1 MPRPIILVPYQ
12 ERWPEQFR
20 QLRGQLDD
28 ALGLLSERIEH
39 VGSTAVPGLWAKPI
53 IDIDIVISAETA
65 FGLIQS
71 SLAGIGYDHLGDQG
85 ITGRDAF
92 DLRRSETN
100 VPEHHLYVCRA
111 NSIELRRH
119 IAFRDYLLTH
129 PDRAKEYSRLK
140 RNLAAR
146 YRNDRN
152 AYTDAKDEFI
162 VTVLND
168 ASAAN

>member
-20 QLRGQLDD
+20 QLRDQLDD

-53 IDIDIVISAETA
+53 IDIDIVISTETA
-65 FGLIQS
+65 FGLVQS
-71 SLAGIGYDHLGDQG
+71 SLAGIGYDYHGDQG
-85 ITGRDAF
+85 VIGRDAF
-92 DLRRSETN
+92 DLRRSGAT

-140 RNLAAR
+140 RNLAAT
-146 YRNDRN
+146 YRSDRN

-162 VTVLND
+162 ATVLND

>member
-1 MPRPIILVPYQ
+1 MPEPIILVPYQ
-12 ERWPEQFR
+12 ERWPGQFR
-20 QLRGQLDD
+20 QLRDQLDD

-53 IDIDIVISAETA
+53 IDIDIVISAKTT
-65 FGLIQS
+65 FGLVQS
-71 SLAGIGYDHLGDQG
+71 SLDGIGYDYLGDQG

-92 DLRRSETN
+92 DLRRRGAK

-111 NSIELRRH
+111 NSLELRRH

-140 RNLAAR
+140 RNLAGT

-152 AYTDAKDEFI
+152 TYTDAKDEFI
-162 VTVLND
+162 TTVLDD
-168 ASAAN
+168 APGLN

>member
-1 MPRPIILVPYQ
+1 MSKPIIIIPYQ
-12 ERWPEQFR
+12 ESWPGQFH
-20 QLRGQLDD
+20 QLRNQLDD

-65 FGLIQS
+65 FGLVQS
-71 SLAGIGYDHLGDQG
+71 SLDGIGYDYLGDQG

-92 DLRRSETN
+92 DLRKSGAT
-100 VPEHHLYVCRA
+100 VPEHHLFVCRA

-119 IAFRDYLLTH
+119 IAFRDYLLSH
-129 PDRAKEYSRLK
+129 PDRAKEYSKLK
-140 RNLAAR
+140 RTLAAR

-152 AYTDAKDEFI
+152 AYTNAKDEFI
-162 VTVLND
+162 ATVLND
-168 ASAAN
+168 ALGTS